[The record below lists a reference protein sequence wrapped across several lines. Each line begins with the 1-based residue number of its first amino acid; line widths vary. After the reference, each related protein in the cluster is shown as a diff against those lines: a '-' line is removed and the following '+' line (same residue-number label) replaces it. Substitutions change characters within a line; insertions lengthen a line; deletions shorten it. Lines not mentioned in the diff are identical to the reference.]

1 MKKKSPSSTKN
12 SSSFK
17 QDLEKFAS
25 LIVEALRF
33 ADQSE
38 LDWSTIVSASIYETS
53 EYACF
58 KSNGSLP
65 VATNHI
71 LNSLGM
77 SMIKRINCDEFFE
90 GYDHDEI
97 SISIKS
103 KLRTDTEKNN
113 LVMMLITALA
123 QISDDLSDLNSPD
136 RARLH

>member
-1 MKKKSPSSTKN
+1 MNKISPGSTKK
-12 SSSFK
+12 SSSFEH
-17 QDLEKFAS
+17 DLEKFVS

-33 ADQSE
+33 ADQSK
-38 LDWSTIVSASIYETS
+38 LDWSTIVSAAIYETT

-58 KSNGSLP
+58 KCSGSLP
-65 VATNHI
+65 VVSQHI

-90 GYDHDEI
+90 GFDQDEI

-123 QISDDLSDLNSPD
+123 QISDDLSDRNSPD
-136 RARLH
+136 RTRFH